1 MSAFAPSWRRA
12 ISNPAPVT
20 LTPTRSWR
28 LWLTGFLR
36 IGSSSRSGNV
46 LSSNSFL
53 PFVPYHGDSL
63 KVLKPVTF
71 LLLLSL
77 TLYRPEAMAGESVTP
92 RMLSECLRNA
102 LTMHNDRL
110 IGTSP
115 ETGAREVE
123 FIFDAA
129 RPPHTLNQIQDYLKI
144 FANHPTLELPEE
156 SHSFSRLD
164 PLFDLRTRLIGEID
178 PADPNF
184 IFIRNAG
191 NPYDFGGHKYDDLTN
206 GSIFNTTDRQGKAH
220 FFVAARGL
228 RAGYKVHVDTR
239 TGAIETL
246 NYVSDV
252 LLFEL
257 KDDQKPTYV
266 TTLIRST
273 GKEIPTR
280 GSGFVFEDPRVYRIN
295 EHYVVSG
302 TVISDFLP
310 DINQLAYRNGMAE
323 LTIDPDTGVPSVQR
337 NAQGDP
343 NFFYLTP
350 KPTPAKKY
358 DFKNS
363 MVFDNGHGEL
373 VGLFRLYDSEAGMY
387 SLLRLTFRDWAHFR
401 SYDFDHLTKDASV
414 LFTDRDLPDPH
425 TRDPRVFKVGFGP
438 GSRPFHVRVDEAG
451 VVSMSETADAPETRL
466 RKLSLRE
473 QAGFPIKPGK
483 DGWVMFAHQLRHFRE
498 GSLAFR
504 HYDASV
510 ILFDG
515 KMEKGQFYSGFFG
528 PKLAYESGHNR
539 LIMDLSDHVYPTGMF
554 IRNGKVYAS
563 YGTSDHGTG
572 LIEVDPIKLLN
583 DFKKHSRATRA
594 GRIVNFGGRPYRLD
608 PTVFREYDIRG
619 VAGKELSPE
628 FSQRLGRA
636 FATYL
641 KKEPPLSG
649 AGKHY
654 QVALSW
660 DARASSESY
669 RQALTKG
676 LQDQGVDVIEL
687 GLGTTPLTYFAAKL
701 HPNLDGAVM
710 ITASHNP
717 GNYNGFKISHGK
729 DALFGPQIQEILRL
743 MQSQPEKLEIRTD
756 RGTVSTS
763 TIIPEYLDYVARD
776 FVREGGQLP
785 FKGVRLVIDSGNG
798 TAGLIAPELFRRLGA
813 HVTSLY
819 EAPDG
824 EFPNHH
830 PDPSVEE
837 NLVALKAKVVD
848 TRASLGLAF
857 DGDGDRVGVIDEKGN
872 KIPGDEIL
880 TLISRHLL
888 KSHPGAKILA
898 EVKTSKRAFDDISK
912 HGGVPVMYKT
922 GASLQK
928 PYVEANGIIFA
939 AETTGHI
946 IFNDARWLGFDDGIY
961 AGARIIEI
969 KVKNPNTPLSKLG
982 ALPHAVSTPEMSI
995 PAMDSVK
1002 FKVVDEARK
1011 ILKAKGYPVNDID
1024 GIRID
1029 FADGW
1034 GLLRA
1039 SNTEPKLTMRFEAS
1053 TKGRMEKVRRIF
1065 IDALNQAHKKTED
1078 H

>member
-1 MSAFAPSWRRA
+1 MVFF
-12 ISNPAPVT
+12 T
-20 LTPTRSWR
+20 
-28 LWLTGFLR
+28 
-36 IGSSSRSGNV
+36 
-46 LSSNSFL
+46 
-53 PFVPYHGDSL
+53 
-63 KVLKPVTF
+63 
-71 LLLLSL
+71 LLLSL
-77 TLYRPEAMAGESVTP
+77 ILRGPEARGADSVIT
-92 RMLSECLRNA
+92 RALADCLRSA
-102 LTMHNDRL
+102 LTIPSDAP
-110 IGTSP
+110 IGTSHD
-115 ETGAREVE
+115 GGGRKVE
-123 FIFDAA
+123 FRFDSAH
-129 RPPHTLNQIQDYLKI
+129 PPQTLTQIRDYLKV
-144 FANHPTLELPEE
+144 FTSHPTLELPEE
-156 SHSFSRLD
+156 SRSFNRLN
-164 PLFDLRTRLIGEID
+164 PLFDLRTRLIAEID

-184 IFIRNAG
+184 IFIRNVG
-191 NPYDFGGHKYDDLTN
+191 TPYDFGNQKYDDMTN
-206 GSIFNTTDRQGKAH
+206 GSVFNTTDRQGKSH
-220 FFVAARGL
+220 YFVAARGL
-228 RAGYKVHVDTR
+228 RAGYTVHVDTR
-239 TGAIETL
+239 TGGIETL

-257 KDDQKPTYV
+257 KDDQKPVYV

-280 GSGFVFEDPRVYRIN
+280 GSGYVFEDPRVYRIKG
-295 EHYVVSG
+295 HYVVSG

-310 DINQLAYRNGMAE
+310 DVNQLAYRNGMAE

-343 NFFYLTP
+343 DFFYLTP
-350 KPTPAKKY
+350 KPTPANKY

-373 VGLFRLYDSEAGMY
+373 VGLFRLYDADVGMY
-387 SLLRLTFRDWAHFR
+387 SLLRLTFRNWAHFR
-401 SYDFDHLTKDASV
+401 SYDFDNLPKDASV

-438 GSRPFHVRVDEAG
+438 GARPFHVRVNAVG
-451 VVSMSETADAPETRL
+451 VVYMSETAGAPETRL
-466 RKLSLRE
+466 RKLSLQERS
-473 QAGFPIKPGK
+473 GFPIKPGQ

-498 GSLAFR
+498 GGLAFR

-515 KMEKGQFYSGFFG
+515 KIEQGQYYSGFFG
-528 PKLAYESGHNR
+528 PKLGYESGNNR

-554 IRNGKVYAS
+554 IRDGKVYAS

-583 DFKKHSRATRA
+583 DFSKRSRASRA
-594 GRIVNFGGRPYRLD
+594 GRIVPFGGRPYLLD

-619 VAGKELSPE
+619 VAGSELSPE
-628 FSQRLGRA
+628 FAQRLGRA

-641 KKEPPLSG
+641 RKNPPVSG
-649 AGKHY
+649 SGKHY

-669 RQALTKG
+669 RQALAKG
-676 LQDQGVDVIEL
+676 LQDQGVDVVEL

-701 HPNLDGAVM
+701 HPNLDGAIM

-717 GNYNGFKISHGK
+717 GSYNGFKISHGK
-729 DALFGPQIQEILRL
+729 DALFGSKIQEMLHL
-743 MQSQPEKLEIRTD
+743 MQSQPEKLEIAAD
-756 RGTVSTS
+756 RGTVSTD
-763 TIIPEYLDYVARD
+763 TIIPEYLDYVTRD
-776 FVREGGQLP
+776 FIREGGQLP

-798 TAGLIAPELFRRLGA
+798 TAGLIAPELFKRLGA
-813 HVTSLY
+813 KVISLY
-819 EAPDG
+819 ETPDG
-824 EFPNHH
+824 DFPNHH
-830 PDPSVEE
+830 PDPSIEE
-837 NLVALKAKVVD
+837 NLVALKAKVLE
-848 TRASLGLAF
+848 TGASLGLAF
-857 DGDGDRVGVIDEKGN
+857 DGDGDRVGVIDEKGK
-872 KIPGDEIL
+872 KIPGDEVL

-898 EVKTSKRAFDDISK
+898 EVKTSKRAFDDISQ

-928 PYVEANGIIFA
+928 PYVTANGILLA

-969 KVKNPNTPLSKLG
+969 KVKNPNTPMSRLG
-982 ALPHAVSTPEMSI
+982 GLPPAVSSPDTSI
-995 PAMDSVK
+995 PALDSIK
-1002 FKVVDEARK
+1002 FKLVDETRK
-1011 ILKAKGYPVNDID
+1011 ILNAKGYPVNNMD

-1029 FADGW
+1029 LADGW

-1039 SNTEPKLTMRFEAS
+1039 SNTEPKLTTCFEAS
-1053 TKGRMEKVRRIF
+1053 TQAQMEKIRRIF
-1065 IDALNQAHKKTED
+1065 LDALNQAERKIQTGNVRF
-1078 H
+1078 